1 MAKINPNDVNSLL
14 DNFDKL
20 KKDHKLD
27 LSADEDLSIAIM
39 NLVSIEE
46 HFFFTAEKTEDKK
59 YYDLLAGVR
68 EIRKS
73 LLKKLVDDKAEGEV
87 WCISKH
93 LLASSMR
100 VMEVGTK
107 ELGRGHK
114 KEAYELFEKAYELY
128 SLFWGVNLKA
138 IPTKGI
144 KNISPKALDKSDKTK
159 SGALSKFKDLVK
171 KVVDCCI
178 E

>member
-1 MAKINPNDVNSLL
+1 MAKINSNDVDDLIK
-14 DNFDKL
+14 NFDKL

-73 LLKKLVDDKAEGEV
+73 LLKKLISDKAEGEV

-114 KEAYELFEKAYELY
+114 KEAYEFFEKAYELY

-138 IPTKGI
+138 IPTK
-144 KNISPKALDKSDKTK
+144 NISKISALALDKKDAGKT
-159 SGALSKFKDLVK
+159 GTLSKFKDLVK

>member
-1 MAKINPNDVNSLL
+1 MAKINSNDVNDLIN
-14 DNFDKL
+14 NFDKL

-73 LLKKLVDDKAEGEV
+73 LLKKLVDDKVEGEV

-138 IPTKGI
+138 IPTK
-144 KNISPKALDKSDKTK
+144 NISKISAKSLDNKDKTK
-159 SGALSKFKDLVK
+159 SGALAKFKDLVK

>member
-1 MAKINPNDVNSLL
+1 MAKINSNDVNSLL

-39 NLVSIEE
+39 NLISIEE

-73 LLKKLVDDKAEGEV
+73 LLKKLVKETEGEV

-114 KEAYELFEKAYELY
+114 KEAYELFEKAFELY
-128 SLFWGVNLKA
+128 SLFWGVNLKV
-138 IPTKGI
+138 IPTK
-144 KNISPKALDKSDKTK
+144 NISNISEKSLDKNDRTK
-159 SGALSKFKDLVK
+159 SGALAKFKDLVK

>member
-1 MAKINPNDVNSLL
+1 MAKINSNNVNDLISS
-14 DNFDKL
+14 FDKL

-39 NLVSIEE
+39 NLISIEE

-68 EIRKS
+68 EIRKD
-73 LLKKLVDDKAEGEV
+73 LLKRLVDDKAEGEV

-93 LLASSMR
+93 LLAASMR

-107 ELGRGHK
+107 ELGHGHK

-128 SLFWGVNLKA
+128 SLFWGVNLKV

-144 KNISPKALDKSDKTK
+144 KTIYPKALDKNDRTK
-159 SGALSKFKDLVK
+159 SGALSKFKELVK